1 MAKFIL
7 WAPRVLTVLI
17 ISFLVIMAFDN
28 FTAGN
33 KTQEQWKG
41 FAISMAPVM
50 VLIAGIILA
59 LKYPLAGGLLII
71 ILGGTMNIL
80 LRTSEKTLPFVVLST
95 PIIVSGLLFV
105 LSHFY
110 DKTLLK
116 K

>member
-7 WAPRVLTVLI
+7 WAPRVFTILL

-28 FTAGN
+28 FSAGTR
-33 KTQEQWKG
+33 TQEQWKG
-41 FAISMAPVM
+41 FAISMAPA
-50 VLIAGIILA
+50 LLLLAGIILA
-59 LKYPLAGGLLII
+59 LKYPLASGLLII

-80 LRTSEKTLPFVVLST
+80 LRTSGKTLPFVVLST
-95 PIIVSGLLFV
+95 PIIVTGLLFV

-110 DKTLLK
+110 EKTLLK